1 MDVSLFGKMEK
12 LKGISEERIM
22 RIALRID
29 MKTPP
34 RATVMIALGGV
45 CLILQNFLLV
55 DRKTKAQAE
64 ALCCLATQKHT
75 PHKDLKVIHNGAVF
89 GFNR

>member
-34 RATVMIALGGV
+34 RAT
-45 CLILQNFLLV
+45 LQLLTAMTFV
-55 DRKTKAQAE
+55 GI
-64 ALCCLATQKHT
+64 
-75 PHKDLKVIHNGAVF
+75 VIC
-89 GFNR
+89 